1 VRPQLCA
8 PTGSCARVRVVIDE
22 VCFAMRVLT
31 LSLAVLIISS
41 CASNA
46 PVPTA
51 VPMKST
57 NVTISARELGQ
68 TLQLPGV
75 LHQPLG
81 DGPFPAIVMLSG
93 YGGWAGGGANA
104 DHQAFWARKLVQWG
118 YVALQVDSFLPR
130 GPRARDMGEV
140 SSQMTACDAYAAKAW
155 LSTLDFVNPDA
166 IGVIGW
172 SHGGIAVL
180 DIIDSARALQRE
192 VAGNGLGAPVRKMDP
207 FKVAVAFYPY
217 AHPLSAPDT
226 PLLVLIGARDD
237 ICPARFAP
245 TIAPGYTGTGL
256 EMSLTIYPNA
266 YHAFDV
272 EAVGER
278 GLNID
283 SHHLQYDPQATADA
297 LQRTRDFL
305 HRHIVKE

>member
-1 VRPQLCA
+1 
-8 PTGSCARVRVVIDE
+8 
-22 VCFAMRVLT
+22 MRVLI

-46 PVPTA
+46 PVPTT
-51 VPMKST
+51 VPIKST
-57 NVTISARELGQ
+57 NVDISARELGQ
-68 TLQLPGV
+68 TLQLPGI
-75 LHQPLG
+75 LHQPPG
-81 DGPFPAIVMLSG
+81 DGPYPAVVMLSG
-93 YGGWAGGGANA
+93 HGGWAGGGANA

-130 GPRARDMGEV
+130 GPRAREMGEV
-140 SSQMTACDAYAAKAW
+140 TSQMTACDAYAAKAW
-155 LSTLDFVNPDA
+155 LSKLNFVNPDS

-192 VAGNGLGAPVRKMDP
+192 VAGGGLGATVRKMDP

-245 TIAPGYTGTGL
+245 TIGPGYVGTGL

-278 GLNID
+278 GIRID
-283 SHHLQYDPQATADA
+283 GHHLQYDPQATADA

-305 HRHIVKE
+305 RKHIGAGKE

>member
-1 VRPQLCA
+1 
-8 PTGSCARVRVVIDE
+8 
-22 VCFAMRVLT
+22 
-31 LSLAVLIISS
+31 
-41 CASNA
+41 
-46 PVPTA
+46 
-51 VPMKST
+51 
-57 NVTISARELGQ
+57 
-68 TLQLPGV
+68 
-75 LHQPLG
+75 
-81 DGPFPAIVMLSG
+81 MLSG
-93 YGGWAGGGANA
+93 HGGWAGGGANA

-130 GPRARDMGEV
+130 GPRARDVGQV
-140 SSQMTACDAYAAKAW
+140 SSQETARDAYVAKAW

-180 DIIDSARALQRE
+180 DIIDSASVLQRE
-192 VAGNGLGAPVRKMDP
+192 VAVGGLDAHVRKMDP

-237 ICPARFAP
+237 ICPARLTRTLSPDYA
-245 TIAPGYTGTGL
+245 GTGL
-256 EMSLTIYPNA
+256 EMSLTIYPDA

-278 GLNID
+278 GIKQNG
-283 SHHLQYDPQATADA
+283 HHLQYDPQTTTDA

-305 HRHIVKE
+305 GKYIGTGKE